1 MRPDLLA
8 LPDAGVA
15 GRVAGLRVELA
26 HHPVHQWTVS
36 RSDRGVLLTHVAFTQ
51 WAGAALAA
59 TLGLCGPQ
67 RQFDTTL
74 RALRRRGL
82 GAVLGSFG
90 AEVAKGTDPAVA
102 LADAGGPVG
111 AGPLVTLA
119 GHLVARG
126 SRAAR
131 AGALVLG
138 LPDCVIDGPPAGGL
152 AAGEQP
158 CGPGGP
164 EAARAAED
172 AATAVLVAE
181 LTLLDGA
188 LEVIRHHHMVAH
200 PATQYR
206 QHQAR
211 PQLRLL
217 PA

>member
-1 MRPDLLA
+1 M
-8 LPDAGVA
+8 
-15 GRVAGLRVELA
+15 ELA
-26 HHPVHQWTVS
+26 HHPVHQWTIS
-36 RSDRGVLLTHVAFTQ
+36 RSDRGVLLAHVAFTQ

-59 TLGLCGPQ
+59 TLGLSGPE
-67 RQFDTTL
+67 RQFDATL

-82 GAVLGSFG
+82 GAVLGSFSTDL
-90 AEVAKGTDPAVA
+90 AEGTDPAAA

-111 AGPLVTLA
+111 AGPLVAVT
-119 GHLVARG
+119 GHLVTRG

-138 LPDCVIDGPPAGGL
+138 LPDCVIDAQPAGGL
-152 AAGEQP
+152 AAGGQP
-158 CGPGGP
+158 CSPGGP

-172 AATAVLVAE
+172 AATAMLVAQ

-188 LEVIRHHHMVAH
+188 LHVIRNKHMAAH
-200 PATQYR
+200 PAM
-206 QHQAR
+206 QHGQHEAR